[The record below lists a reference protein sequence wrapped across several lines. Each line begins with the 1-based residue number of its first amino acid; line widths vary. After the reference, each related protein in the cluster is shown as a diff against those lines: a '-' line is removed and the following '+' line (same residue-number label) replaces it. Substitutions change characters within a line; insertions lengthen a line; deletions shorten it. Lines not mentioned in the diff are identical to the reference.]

1 MIDAASIVAPALVY
15 VRTNG
20 RINAEVWREALLDL
34 AGYYKGRI
42 VAAHPLP
49 ADQAMLSIKTLK
61 QIYPPPA
68 VAEEII

>member
-20 RINAEVWREALLDL
+20 RVAAQVWREPMTDL
-34 AGYYKGRI
+34 GGHFRDRI

-49 ADQAMLSIKTLK
+49 ADQAGLAIRTLK

-68 VAEEII
+68 AIEESQ